1 MATAADTAALLARLK
16 QKKAQYSRSTG
27 KTIKPKEGKTRIR
40 IFIAPKLVTED
51 HIFGERDLGVHWIKT
66 QTGGKPVAVVGD
78 QELVYGKPSL
88 INPAIKAATDAATDD
103 ETLALIKDW
112 AARKSVL
119 INAVIRD
126 GADASTEPQ
135 ILELTPTTF
144 GEILSIYE
152 TYIADGI
159 EDVLDPNTGIDILIE
174 RQGKGLDTKY
184 SVMVPPKSTPLNKGT
199 VEKAQDLDAFIASEY
214 FRGEESK
221 AINAI
226 SAMMGISLT
235 ALPGGRT
242 SALLTAAKPVAPVEA
257 AKVEP
262 KVIEAVAIGT
272 VAAAVVAAAAAG
284 KAAADD
290 KAAKIAKLR
299 AAAAAKA
306 KADEAA
312 LEAQIEAETQA
323 LLIAE
328 AKTEVAT
335 ASVTG
340 DKFDEAIGED
350 ELDKMLADLEV

>member
-27 KTIKPKEGKTRIR
+27 KTVKPKEGKTRIR
-40 IFIAPKLVTED
+40 IFVAPNMVTED

-66 QTGGKPVAVVGD
+66 QTGGKPIAVVGD

-88 INPAIKAATDAATDD
+88 INPAIKAAADAATDD
-103 ETLALIKDW
+103 ETLTLIKDW
-112 AARKSVL
+112 GSRKSVL

-152 TYIADGI
+152 TYITDGI
-159 EDVLDPNTGIDILIE
+159 DDVLDPNTGIDIIVE
-174 RQGKGLDTKY
+174 RQGKGVNDTKY
-184 SVMVPPKSTPLNKGT
+184 SVMVPPKSTPLAKGT
-199 VEKAQDLDAFIASEY
+199 VEKAQDLDAFIAREF

-221 AINAI
+221 ALNAI
-226 SAMMGISLT
+226 SAMMGITLT

-262 KVIEAVAIGT
+262 KTIEAKVEPV
-272 VAAAVVAAAAAG
+272 VAAAVESKEAKIARLR
-284 KAAADD
+284 KAAAD
-290 KAAKIAKLR
+290 KAAAE
-299 AAAAAKA
+299 AAALDAAILA
-306 KADEAA
+306 EAEAEEAA
-312 LEAQIEAETQA
+312 ASA
-323 LLIAE
+323 
-328 AKTEVAT
+328 AT
-335 ASVTG
+335 TAPAG